1 MNQFLVLR
9 IANPYSWVITGA
21 DGGRVGPVATGELA
35 DAAPTAKER
44 PVVVVAPGSSVT
56 LARPEL
62 PIKAGARLAQVVPY
76 AMEESL
82 AGEVE
87 NFHFAIGATDADG
100 STQVA
105 ALRREEMRGWLDV
118 LAAAGIQPQAIVPDT
133 LCLPDNPG
141 KTVAV
146 IDSGLLLV
154 RAPGSLPVAL
164 DAEPLTEAF
173 ALAGLEGEDRHV
185 QLYVSQDDWQH
196 SREMIE
202 ALREVTGSLDLQI
215 LPDGALPLLAARAV
229 RPETL
234 SLMQGEFARRTG
246 WRAEWQRWRVAAI
259 PRGCGHRAP
268 PRRARLRSRPPAQRA
283 AAARHCH
290 RAGRADRAARRRTHR
305 GCARASRAA
314 ARGIGGGGSRRPAR
328 PAGRGRRRARGR
340 AGPEARVARLARPH
354 ARAADRG
361 RQYRRHCALRA
372 GHQRPRADARMSPP
386 PPTAT
391 RASRPRCRFR
401 REPRR
406 EAPRL
411 VRTPCPSANSASP
424 CGAARRQACCSSSWL
439 VW

>member
-44 PVVVVAPGSSVT
+44 PVVVIAPGSSVT

-62 PIKAGARLAQVVPY
+62 PARTGARLAQVVPY

-87 NFHFAIGATDADG
+87 NFHFAIGATGADG

-105 ALRREEMRGWLDV
+105 ALRREEMRSWLDA
-118 LAAAGIQPQAIVPDT
+118 LAAAGIEPQAIVPDT

-141 KTVAV
+141 KIVAV

-154 RAPGSLPVAL
+154 RVPGSLPVAL
-164 DAEPLTEAF
+164 DAEPITESF
-173 ALAGLEGEDRHV
+173 TLAGLEGEDRHV
-185 QLYVSQDDWQH
+185 QLFVSQHDWQH

-215 LPDGALPLLAARAV
+215 LPDGALPLLAANAV

-246 WRAEWQRWRVAAI
+246 WRAEWQRWRLAACLALVALTLHLGVRAYDLVRLNTEQRRLDVAIEQAARIALPDATRISDARAQVEQRLAGSGGGDPAGLLAQLAAVGGALAGAPGPRLESLGWRDRALELQVVAANTDAI
-259 PRGCGHRAP
+259 ARFAQGINARGLSADVASTTNSEKGVE
-268 PRRARLRSRPPAQRA
+268 AQVKITA
-283 AAARHCH
+283 G
-290 RAGRADRAARRRTHR
+290 AGR
-305 GCARASRAA
+305 
-314 ARGIGGGGSRRPAR
+314 
-328 PAGRGRRRARGR
+328 
-340 AGPEARVARLARPH
+340 
-354 ARAADRG
+354 
-361 RQYRRHCALRA
+361 
-372 GHQRPRADARMSPP
+372 
-386 PPTAT
+386 
-391 RASRPRCRFR
+391 
-401 REPRR
+401 
-406 EAPRL
+406 
-411 VRTPCPSANSASP
+411 
-424 CGAARRQACCSSSWL
+424 
-439 VW
+439 